1 MLRSTRPES
10 RYPYVKDV
18 PVFAKKL
25 CLGLVFFQWVAI
37 WATTVG
43 AAANAAGDD
52 SKSACCRYEGA
63 DIGQLHRSA
72 DRLYS
77 QFKPREAV
85 AELLKILHADS
96 NNFEALIKLARAHI
110 DIGDLLP
117 ENDANWQERKLKEYT
132 TAQEYAR
139 KALRVD
145 PNSTWSHFWLA
156 AAVGSIAVVSP
167 VSKQVD
173 LSTEIRDAVEKSI
186 ALDPKNGSA
195 YHIYGVWHR
204 KVAEI
209 GAASR
214 MFASMLYGKSLP
226 KGSLEK
232 SIEFLKKAVALNP
245 AVIVSRLELA
255 RSHAAKSDWQA
266 ARAMLK
272 SIAPLPVQF
281 SDDAKHKK
289 NAAQLLDEIKEP

>member
-1 MLRSTRPES
+1 VLG
-10 RYPYVKDV
+10 
-18 PVFAKKL
+18 KKL
-25 CLGLVFFQWVAI
+25 AIGLALFHLLTI
-37 WATTVG
+37 G
-43 AAANAAGDD
+43 AAPTLAADIPAGDE
-52 SKSACCRYEGA
+52 SKPGCCRREGA
-63 DIGQLHRSA
+63 DIAQLHRSA
-72 DRLYS
+72 DRLYG
-77 QFKPREAV
+77 QFKPKEAV

-96 NNFEALIKLARAHI
+96 NNFEALVKLARAHI
-110 DIGDLLP
+110 DIGDLMP
-117 ENDANWQERKLKEYT
+117 ETDADWQERKLKEYMV
-132 TAQEYAR
+132 AQDYAR

-145 PNSTWSHFWLA
+145 PNSTCSHFWIA

-186 ALDPKNGSA
+186 ALDPQNGSA
-195 YHIYGVWHR
+195 YHVYGVWHR

-209 GAASR
+209 GGASR

-245 AVIVSRLELA
+245 TVIVSRLELA
-255 RSHAAKSDWQA
+255 RSHAATSDWQA
-266 ARAMLK
+266 ARAMLQ

-289 NAAQLLDEIKEP
+289 NAAQLLDEIKDR

>member
-1 MLRSTRPES
+1 M
-10 RYPYVKDV
+10 
-18 PVFAKKL
+18 FAKKL
-25 CLGLVFFQWVAI
+25 CFGLVFFQWVAL
-37 WATTVG
+37 WPTAAS
-43 AAANAAGDD
+43 AAANAGDD
-52 SKSACCRYEGA
+52 SISACCRYEGA
-63 DIGQLHRSA
+63 DIGQLHKSA

-85 AELLKILHADS
+85 AELLKILHADR
-96 NNFEALIKLARAHI
+96 NNFEALVKLARAHI
-110 DIGDLLP
+110 DIGDLMP
-117 ENDANWQERKLKEYT
+117 ETGADWQERKLKEYMV
-132 TAQEYAR
+132 AQDYAR

-145 PNSTWSHFWLA
+145 PNSTWSHFWIA

-186 ALDPKNGSA
+186 ALDPQNGSA
-195 YHIYGVWHR
+195 YHVYGVWHR

-209 GAASR
+209 GGASR
-214 MFASMLYGKSLP
+214 VFASMLYGKSLP

-245 AVIVSRLELA
+245 TVIVSRLELA
-255 RSHAAKSDWQA
+255 RSHAAKSDWPA
-266 ARAMLK
+266 ARAMLH

-289 NAAQLLDEIKEP
+289 NAAQLLDEIKDR